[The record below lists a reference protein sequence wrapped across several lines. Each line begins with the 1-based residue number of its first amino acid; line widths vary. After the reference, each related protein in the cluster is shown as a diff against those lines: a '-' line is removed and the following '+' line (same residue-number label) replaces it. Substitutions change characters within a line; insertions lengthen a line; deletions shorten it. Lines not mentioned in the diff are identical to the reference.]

1 MGTSSSIA
9 SSFLVAL
16 PPHKAAF
23 SVESY
28 PLCHSSLLDCGT
40 TLHVFNQLSRFK
52 NFTTAEEGDF
62 LWAGQDK
69 VPILGY
75 GEVDIRIRTPRQ
87 PRVLR
92 LTDVAFCENFAANLV
107 SYKELRKQG
116 MWWDDDPSSPSCLR
130 AADRSIVGLVDQHH
144 GQFLLE
150 YIPQDLTR
158 RAFFAR
164 RNTFTSHTQR
174 KPQRAT
180 AELWHRRLGHPGPRA
195 LEHLVNCSRGARIRG
210 ITTAECNDCGT
221 AKAKEKIRR
230 EPREPADI
238 RPGERIAIDF
248 HDYEPDYKGYNSMML
263 LTDRASGFSWDYY
276 LQDRRSETIVSTLNS
291 AFKYLSYQL
300 NFVIKAVE
308 CDNELTDRKHD
319 VQRWLEGQQI
329 RVEPS
334 APYTQSQNGGA
345 ERSGGVI
352 KEKARAMTGK
362 LPHQLWRE
370 ICKAAVYLNNR
381 TPKYR
386 HKWRSPYEAVT
397 GRKPGQEHLRAYG
410 CKVFALTPDARE
422 KRQRLKKLDPRAWIG
437 YLVGY
442 TSTNIYRV
450 WVPSKAKVISTRDV
464 IFDEDELF
472 DGTYESLAESV
483 KEANLEELAAALQRI
498 SLPEDDVVGPAAAPQ
513 PYDDEIFDLED
524 TDREGQQEA
533 LPEPK
538 YTEARFELLP
548 TPPPTPPAALLA
560 AAIQS
565 SLPLTQK
572 AAAYHV
578 RDPYESQGRDT
589 LLGTRN
595 GIEGREF
602 PLPKQEERR
611 RGREFPPSRQEDG
624 IAGRE
629 FPLPKQEERRRGREF
644 PPSRQEDGIAG
655 REFPLPK
662 QEERRRGREFPP
674 SRQEDG
680 IAGRE
685 FPLPKQEERRRGR
698 EFPPSRQED
707 GIAGR
712 EFPLPKQEERRRGRE
727 FPPSRQEDG
736 IAGREFPL
744 PKQEERRRG
753 REFPPSRQEDGIAGR
768 EFPLPKQEER
778 RRGREFPPSRQED
791 GIAGR
796 EFPLPK
802 QEERRRGREF
812 PPSRQEDGIA
822 GREFPLP
829 KQEERRRGREFPP
842 SRQEDGIAGRE
853 FPLPKQEERR
863 RGREFPPS
871 RQEDGI
877 AGREFPLPKQE
888 ERRRGREFPP
898 SRQEDGIGLKAGLA
912 HERAADRAL
921 SYLARTRGLALRLG
935 GGDDFEVASDASFAD
950 DSTDRKS
957 SQAFAMK
964 LFDGLIGWRA
974 GKQDTVTTST
984 TEAEL
989 LALSQAAKESL
1000 YVSRLIKE
1008 LDVVLDRGC
1017 ISIQCDNRQTI
1028 RLVTA
1033 EVATLQTKLRHI
1045 DVHNHWLRQE
1055 VANNTLGVTYT
1066 PTAEIMADGL
1076 TKALQGSMFRTFV
1089 ERMGLEDITDRLAAR
1104 ELPETTD
1111 SMLQE
1116 QIYEA
1121 WEEQEV

>member
-572 AAAYHV
+572 AAAYHKV
-578 RDPYESQGRDT
+578 ENSLCRSKKKGV
-589 LLGTRN
+589 
-595 GIEGREF
+595 
-602 PLPKQEERR
+602 
-611 RGREFPPSRQEDG
+611 
-624 IAGRE
+624 
-629 FPLPKQEERRRGREF
+629 
-644 PPSRQEDGIAG
+644 
-655 REFPLPK
+655 
-662 QEERRRGREFPP
+662 
-674 SRQEDG
+674 
-680 IAGRE
+680 
-685 FPLPKQEERRRGR
+685 
-698 EFPPSRQED
+698 
-707 GIAGR
+707 
-712 EFPLPKQEERRRGRE
+712 
-727 FPPSRQEDG
+727 
-736 IAGREFPL
+736 
-744 PKQEERRRG
+744 
-753 REFPPSRQEDGIAGR
+753 
-768 EFPLPKQEER
+768 
-778 RRGREFPPSRQED
+778 
-791 GIAGR
+791 
-796 EFPLPK
+796 
-802 QEERRRGREF
+802 
-812 PPSRQEDGIA
+812 
-822 GREFPLP
+822 
-829 KQEERRRGREFPP
+829 
-842 SRQEDGIAGRE
+842 
-853 FPLPKQEERR
+853 
-863 RGREFPPS
+863 
-871 RQEDGI
+871 
-877 AGREFPLPKQE
+877 
-888 ERRRGREFPP
+888 
-898 SRQEDGIGLKAGLA
+898 
-912 HERAADRAL
+912 
-921 SYLARTRGLALRLG
+921 
-935 GGDDFEVASDASFAD
+935 EVENS
-950 DSTDRKS
+950 
-957 SQAFAMK
+957 
-964 LFDGLIGWRA
+964 
-974 GKQDTVTTST
+974 
-984 TEAEL
+984 
-989 LALSQAAKESL
+989 
-1000 YVSRLIKE
+1000 
-1008 LDVVLDRGC
+1008 
-1017 ISIQCDNRQTI
+1017 
-1028 RLVTA
+1028 
-1033 EVATLQTKLRHI
+1033 
-1045 DVHNHWLRQE
+1045 LRQDKK
-1055 VANNTLGVTYT
+1055 
-1066 PTAEIMADGL
+1066 MA
-1076 TKALQGSMFRTFV
+1076 
-1089 ERMGLEDITDRLAAR
+1089 
-1104 ELPETTD
+1104 
-1111 SMLQE
+1111 
-1116 QIYEA
+1116 
-1121 WEEQEV
+1121 